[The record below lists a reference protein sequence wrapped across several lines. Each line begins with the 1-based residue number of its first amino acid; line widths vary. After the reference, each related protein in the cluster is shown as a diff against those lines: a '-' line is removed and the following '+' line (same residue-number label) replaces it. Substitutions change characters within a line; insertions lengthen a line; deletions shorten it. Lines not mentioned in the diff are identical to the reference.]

1 MILITSA
8 RCTEYRAREHPERPE
23 RISATAE
30 HLRHLGGFEW
40 VEAQPATRADIERV
54 HPASHFERVES
65 GDFFEADT
73 PALPHIIDHALLS
86 AGAAIQAAQL
96 ALKGQRAFSLMRP
109 PGHHCTRDK
118 LMGFCYF
125 NNIAIAI
132 QAVRAAGGVSK
143 AAIFDFDC
151 HHGNGTEEIYRESSD
166 TLFISLHQN
175 PCYPG
180 TGIETHGN
188 ILNFPLAPTTTPEEF
203 LKICAGAL
211 DQVRTFKPQI
221 LGISAGFDSFKDD
234 PITDMLLEVETFHA
248 IGRLLG
254 GLSIPQFAVLE
265 GGYADE
271 LPLCIAAFLE
281 GWGH

>member
-1 MILITSA
+1 MEA
-8 RCTEYRAREHPERPE
+8 RPASRAE
-23 RISATAE
+23 
-30 HLRHLGGFEW
+30 
-40 VEAQPATRADIERV
+40 IERV
-54 HPASHFERVES
+54 HPAAHFERIQS

-73 PALPHIIDHALLS
+73 PAYPNIIDHALLS

-96 ALKGQRAFSLMRP
+96 ALKDKRAFSLMRP
-109 PGHHCTRDK
+109 PGHHCTRDQ

-132 QAVRAAGGVSK
+132 EAARAGGVSK

-151 HHGNGTEEIYRESSD
+151 HHGNGTEAIYEGD
-166 TLFISLHQN
+166 ANTLFVSLHQS

-180 TGIETHGN
+180 TGLASHGN
-188 ILNFPLAPTTTPEEF
+188 IINVPLAPTTTPAEF
-203 LKICAGAL
+203 LKSCAVVT
-211 DQVRTFKPQI
+211 DQIREFKPQL
-221 LGISAGFDSFKDD
+221 LGISAGFDSFRND

-248 IGRLLG
+248 VGKLLG
-254 GLSIPQFAVLE
+254 RLSIPQFAVLE

-281 GWGH
+281 GWSN